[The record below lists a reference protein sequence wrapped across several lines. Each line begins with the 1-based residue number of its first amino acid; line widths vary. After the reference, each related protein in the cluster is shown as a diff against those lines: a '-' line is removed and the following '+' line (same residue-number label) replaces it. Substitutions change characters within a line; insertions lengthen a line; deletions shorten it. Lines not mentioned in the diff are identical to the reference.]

1 LARPAR
7 DTGSDALG
15 DQGCARMFREPIGLR
30 GYDLPPALFETR
42 WRMADDQKRNGSRIT
57 ESSTVALTLVIAI
70 AVGCTT
76 AGIAWATTFTTV
88 RQHTKDIEKLQE
100 ISETLH
106 SIESDIAV
114 IKNHLG
120 IKTRSNR
127 DQ

>member
-1 LARPAR
+1 
-7 DTGSDALG
+7 
-15 DQGCARMFREPIGLR
+15 
-30 GYDLPPALFETR
+30 
-42 WRMADDQKRNGSRIT
+42 MADDQKRNGSRIT